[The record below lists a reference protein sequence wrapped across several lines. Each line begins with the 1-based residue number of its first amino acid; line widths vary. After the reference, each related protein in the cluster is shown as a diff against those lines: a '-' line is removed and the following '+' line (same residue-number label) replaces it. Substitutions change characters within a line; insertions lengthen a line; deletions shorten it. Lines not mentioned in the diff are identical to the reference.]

1 MLILDLRYKF
11 SDRGEFF
18 INASLADTEAF
29 FDRLTLVPFSDVPI
43 DRIDPDA
50 APGELPGPGPD
61 DGSALRFH
69 DYDFSEVH
77 TYSDLEY
84 GELRTTF
91 GINFEIN
98 ETVGVFASYSYYD
111 VDDKRPYL
119 QDATGSVDLV
129 AGGLTWTF

>member
-1 MLILDLRYKF
+1 VLILDVRYKL
-11 SDRGEFF
+11 SGRGELFV
-18 INASLADTEAF
+18 NASLANTEAF
-29 FDRLTLVPFSDVPI
+29 FNRLTLVPFADVPI
-43 DRIDPDA
+43 DLIDPDD

-69 DYDFSEVH
+69 DYDFSEVN

-84 GELRTTF
+84 SELRTTI
-91 GINFEIN
+91 GINYDLN
-98 ETVGVFASYSYYD
+98 DTVGLFASYSYYD

-129 AGGLTWTF
+129 AGGLTWSF